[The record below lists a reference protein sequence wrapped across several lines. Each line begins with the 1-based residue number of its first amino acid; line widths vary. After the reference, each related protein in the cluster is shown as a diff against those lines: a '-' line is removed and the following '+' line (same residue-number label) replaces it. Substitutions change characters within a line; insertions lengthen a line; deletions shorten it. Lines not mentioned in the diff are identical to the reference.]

1 MKDRK
6 FIMAVLI
13 PICVYVSIFILLPI
27 LGSFGISFMQY
38 NPLLDNNKFIG
49 LTNFSRLLKDEL
61 FFKALT
67 NTLVFVVI
75 TVTVNLILSLG
86 ISYFIT
92 TFKSN
97 KLKSFFRAMF
107 FLPCV
112 APMAAS
118 AVVWGKSIYPTRSGL
133 ANMIID
139 SIGGGKINWLG
150 DPDIL
155 MISIIVFTIWADIG
169 FNIILF
175 GAGMDGIPDTF
186 YEAAKVDGVNEW
198 QKFRK
203 ITLPLLS
210 RTFIFVSITTL
221 ISYFQMFAQFD
232 IMVLKNGPQN
242 AGLVLT
248 SYIYKV
254 AFEIKDMGYAS
265 AIAMVL
271 FVIILIVTI
280 IQQKLTKV
288 DWEY

>member
-186 YEAAKVDGVNEW
+186 YEAAKVDGV
-198 QKFRK
+198 FH
-203 ITLPLLS
+203 
-210 RTFIFVSITTL
+210 IFKCLHNL
-221 ISYFQMFAQFD
+221 ILWF
-232 IMVLKNGPQN
+232 
-242 AGLVLT
+242 
-248 SYIYKV
+248 
-254 AFEIKDMGYAS
+254 
-265 AIAMVL
+265 
-271 FVIILIVTI
+271 
-280 IQQKLTKV
+280 
-288 DWEY
+288 